1 MASAGLLVIG
11 NEILSGKIV
20 DTNSP
25 FLAGQLRELGVDLE
39 RILVIPDVVDTIA
52 EETRRFSEA
61 YDHVFTSGGIGPTHD
76 DVTMEAI
83 AQAFDRRLLLDDQI
97 CARIERTQQ
106 EPLNDAMKKMAF
118 MPEGASVIDVSD
130 LWFPVIV
137 LENVHILPGI
147 PQLFEKKFNSIRDR
161 FAGVPIYLK
170 RIFVT
175 RHESEIAE
183 DLHALLRE
191 FSELMLGSYPRIG
204 EPDYRVMLTL
214 ESRDADY
221 LKRAAEALCARL
233 PSEVILRVE

>member
-1 MASAGLLVIG
+1 MPSAGLLVIG

-25 FLAGQLRELGVDLE
+25 FLAGELRELGVDLE

-83 AQAFDRRLLLDDQI
+83 AQAFDRRLVLDDQI

-118 MPEGASVIDVSD
+118 MPEGASIIDVSD

-137 LENVHILPGI
+137 LENVHVLPGI

-161 FAGVPIYLK
+161 FAGVPIHLK

-233 PSEVILRVE
+233 PSEVIFRVE

>member
-1 MASAGLLVIG
+1 MPSAGLLIIG

-61 YDHVFTSGGIGPTHD
+61 YDYVFTSGGIGPTHD
-76 DVTMEAI
+76 DVTMESVAK
-83 AQAFDRRLLLDDQI
+83 AFDQELRLDEQM
-97 CARIERTQQ
+97 CARIERAQK
-106 EPLNDAMKKMAF
+106 EPLNDAMKKMAL
-118 MPEGASVIDVSD
+118 MPEGANAIDVSD

-137 LENVHILPGI
+137 IENVHILPGI
-147 PQLFEKKFNSIRDR
+147 PQLFEKKFLSIRDR
-161 FAGVPIYLK
+161 FAGVPIHLT
-170 RIFVT
+170 RVFVT
-175 RHESEIAE
+175 RHESDIAE
-183 DLHALLRE
+183 DLHALLRD

-221 LKRAAEALCARL
+221 LKRATESLCERL
-233 PSEVILRVE
+233 PSETILRVE

>member
-1 MASAGLLVIG
+1 MPSAGLLVIG

-39 RILVIPDVVDTIA
+39 RILVIPDAVDTIA
-52 EETRRFSEA
+52 DETRRFSA
-61 YDHVFTSGGIGPTHD
+61 SYDHVFTSGGIGPTHD

-83 AQAFDRRLLLDDQI
+83 AQAFGRKLILDELI
-97 CARIERTQQ
+97 CARIERTQK

-118 MPEGASVIDVSD
+118 MPEGANVIDVSD
-130 LWFPVIV
+130 LWFPVV
-137 LENVHILPGI
+137 VVENVHILPGI
-147 PQLFEKKFNSIRDR
+147 PQLFEKKFQSIRDR
-161 FAGVPIYLK
+161 FAGVPIHLT

-214 ESRDADY
+214 ESRDPDY
-221 LKRAAEALCARL
+221 LQRAAQSLCERL
-233 PSEVILRVE
+233 PGDVIFRVE

>member
-1 MASAGLLVIG
+1 MPSAGLLIIG

-61 YDHVFTSGGIGPTHD
+61 YDYVFTSGGIGPTHD
-76 DVTMEAI
+76 DVTMESVAK
-83 AQAFDRRLLLDDQI
+83 AFDQELRLDEQM
-97 CARIERTQQ
+97 CARIERAQK
-106 EPLNDAMKKMAF
+106 EPLNDAMKKMAL
-118 MPEGASVIDVSD
+118 MPEGANAIDVSD

-137 LENVHILPGI
+137 IENVHILPGI
-147 PQLFEKKFNSIRDR
+147 PQLFEKKFLSIRDR
-161 FAGVPIYLK
+161 FAGVPIHLT
-170 RIFVT
+170 RVFVT
-175 RHESEIAE
+175 RHESDIAE

-214 ESRDADY
+214 ESRDPDY
-221 LKRAAEALCARL
+221 LKRATESLCERL
-233 PSEVILRVE
+233 PSETIFRVE